1 MKLDI
6 RGRFGSCSFCPSVA
20 LLRGEEVEGLDSTGL
35 GDVGVVLRWSRLFG
49 ESSLPSLVAKASG
62 DDSWYS
68 LLTLMGLCCVRPPSA
83 ISRLSS
89 RMGITAHCFV
99 VGLLNA
105 VVLD

>member
-1 MKLDI
+1 MKLDT

-20 LLRGEEVEGLDSTGL
+20 LLKGEEVEGLDSIGL
-35 GDVGVVLRWSRLFG
+35 RDVGVGLRWSRLFD
-49 ESSLPSLVAKASG
+49 ESSLPSLAAKASG
-62 DDSWYS
+62 DDSRYS
-68 LLTLMGLCCVRPPSA
+68 LLTLMGLFCVLPPST

-99 VGLLNA
+99 VGLLSA